1 MTSIVIGAYA
11 GCAGTACTFATVDE
25 GPGTVEKTGRK
36 PVKLKDGST
45 AWYESHKCGANCAGS
60 ETLVFSRSG
69 LLVTIGIKGG
79 GVAETLR
86 IANGLKAKP

>member
-1 MTSIVIGAYA
+1 MTSIVIGAIPNC
-11 GCAGTACTFATVDE
+11 GGTACMFATVDE
-25 GPGTVEKTGRK
+25 GPGTVDKTGRM
-36 PVKLKDGST
+36 PLKLKDGST

-60 ETLVFSRSG
+60 ETLVFKRSG

-86 IANGLKAKP
+86 IANGLRSKP